1 LPIDEATAT
10 EMLRM
15 AYIQQVALRGKEAVL
30 DQYTEQSIRKIGRW
44 LTSETGKPML
54 LLYGG
59 VGNGKTTMA
68 RAITSLC
75 KTLHTQ
81 ANSQSTFMMNDKQAR
96 ELYRLQSSIR
106 VPQMFT
112 AQEIANIATEDRDRF
127 EAIGKF
133 SSLIIDDLGC
143 EPSVV
148 KNFGTEVT
156 PVTDILYRRY
166 DAMLTTIVT
175 TNLPAKTIREVYGN
189 RIADRFNEVF
199 DTIGYI
205 NPSYR

>member
-1 LPIDEATAT
+1 
-10 EMLRM
+10 
-15 AYIQQVALRGKEAVL
+15 
-30 DQYTEQSIRKIGRW
+30 
-44 LTSETGKPML
+44 
-54 LLYGG
+54 
-59 VGNGKTTMA
+59 
-68 RAITSLC
+68 
-75 KTLHTQ
+75 
-81 ANSQSTFMMNDKQAR
+81 
-96 ELYRLQSSIR
+96 
-106 VPQMFT
+106 MFT